1 MPFDNGLPII
11 GAALTADMIALHRDW
26 IFDKQRDLE
35 IQDFSFLK
43 ALGQDWNDIAG
54 HLKSLLE
61 GYTGRLGIHGPFWGL
76 MLDNPDPDIRAVCI
90 QRYRQGLD
98 ICERLG
104 ATQMDVHS
112 PYTTWD
118 YNNFDDHP
126 GSRDALV
133 ERVHLTL
140 DPLLTQ
146 AKNAGIVLVV
156 ENIEDIDPRARVDLV
171 KQFNSPAL
179 RVSIDTGHAHYAHGS
194 NGAPPVDYYV
204 EAAGDLLDHVH
215 LQDADGHADRHWQPG
230 EGSVNWRAVF
240 RSLARLTSDPRL
252 VLEVRDEMRLM
263 QGWQHLVA
271 LGLAV

>member
-11 GAALTADMIALHRDW
+11 GAALTADMIARHRDW
-26 IFDKQRDLE
+26 LFDKQRDLE
-35 IQDFSFLK
+35 IQDFSLLK
-43 ALGQDWNDIAG
+43 ALNQDWNDVADR
-54 HLKSLLE
+54 LKQLLE

-76 MLDNPDPDIRAVCI
+76 MLDNPDPDMRAVCI
-90 QRYRQGLD
+90 KRYRQGLD

-104 ATQMDVHS
+104 ATQMVVHS

-126 GSRDALV
+126 GSRDALI

-140 DPLLTQ
+140 DPLLAQ
-146 AKNAGIVLVV
+146 AEAAGIVLVV
-156 ENIEDIDPRARVDLV
+156 ENIEDIDPRARVELV

-194 NGAPPVDYYV
+194 NGAPPVDYFV
-204 EAAGDLLDHVH
+204 EAAGDLLQHVH
-215 LQDADGHADRHWQPG
+215 LQDADGYADRHWQPG
-230 EGSVNWRAVF
+230 EGTVNWRAVF

-252 VLEVRDEMRLM
+252 ILEVRDQTRLM
-263 QGWQHLVA
+263 QGWQYLVA
-271 LGLAV
+271 LGVAA